1 MKEAALFAV
10 VYDISDNRERYCV
23 DRVLKGYGFRVQK
36 SVFECRLGK
45 ADKSRLIGELVK
57 LSIVTGTVKMYRV
70 YAGAEDIIVGKPMVN
85 PDAGFVYVL

>member
-57 LSIVTGTVKMYRV
+57 LSIVTVLHYDLTSYRNHTQIHSV
-70 YAGAEDIIVGKPMVN
+70 HGARIVI
-85 PDAGFVYVL
+85 L